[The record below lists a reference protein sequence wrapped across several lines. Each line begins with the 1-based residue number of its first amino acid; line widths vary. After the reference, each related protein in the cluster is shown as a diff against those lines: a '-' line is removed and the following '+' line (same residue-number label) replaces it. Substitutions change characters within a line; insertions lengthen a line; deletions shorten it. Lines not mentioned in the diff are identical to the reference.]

1 MSIAN
6 QRESSCGLAMYPPL
20 VARTSYH
27 CAFPIATCFHTMLLL
42 LLFLLLLV
50 AVAAAVVLFP
60 SFPRLYVSPVRLD
73 QLLQARLLV
82 VVVVAGEFYGCVVRE
97 ESV

>member
-1 MSIAN
+1 
-6 QRESSCGLAMYPPL
+6 
-20 VARTSYH
+20 
-27 CAFPIATCFHTMLLL
+27 MLLL
-42 LLFLLLLV
+42 PLLLA
-50 AVAAAVVLFP
+50 AVAAAVAVLFP

-82 VVVVAGEFYGCVVRE
+82 VVVVVAGEFYGCVVRE

>member
-6 QRESSCGLAMYPPL
+6 QRKSSCGLATYPLL
-20 VARTSYH
+20 VARTSHY
-27 CAFPIATCFHTMLLL
+27 CAFPIVTCFHTILLL
-42 LLFLLLLV
+42 LLLIA

>member
-1 MSIAN
+1 
-6 QRESSCGLAMYPPL
+6 
-20 VARTSYH
+20 
-27 CAFPIATCFHTMLLL
+27 MLLL
-42 LLFLLLLV
+42 LLLLA

-82 VVVVAGEFYGCVVRE
+82 VVVVVAGEFYGCVVRE

>member
-1 MSIAN
+1 
-6 QRESSCGLAMYPPL
+6 
-20 VARTSYH
+20 
-27 CAFPIATCFHTMLLL
+27 MLLL
-42 LLFLLLLV
+42 LLLLA
-50 AVAAAVVLFP
+50 AVAAAAAVLSP

>member
-1 MSIAN
+1 
-6 QRESSCGLAMYPPL
+6 
-20 VARTSYH
+20 
-27 CAFPIATCFHTMLLL
+27 MLLL
-42 LLFLLLLV
+42 LFLLLLLV

-60 SFPRLYVSPVRLD
+60 SFPRLYVFPVRLD
-73 QLLQARLLV
+73 QLLQARLLVVVVVV

>member
-1 MSIAN
+1 
-6 QRESSCGLAMYPPL
+6 
-20 VARTSYH
+20 
-27 CAFPIATCFHTMLLL
+27 MLLL
-42 LLFLLLLV
+42 LLLLV

-60 SFPRLYVSPVRLD
+60 SFPRLYVFPVRLD
-73 QLLQARLLV
+73 QLLQARLL

>member
-1 MSIAN
+1 
-6 QRESSCGLAMYPPL
+6 
-20 VARTSYH
+20 
-27 CAFPIATCFHTMLLL
+27 MLLL

-60 SFPRLYVSPVRLD
+60 SFPRLYVFPVRLD
-73 QLLQARLLV
+73 QLLQARLLVVVVV